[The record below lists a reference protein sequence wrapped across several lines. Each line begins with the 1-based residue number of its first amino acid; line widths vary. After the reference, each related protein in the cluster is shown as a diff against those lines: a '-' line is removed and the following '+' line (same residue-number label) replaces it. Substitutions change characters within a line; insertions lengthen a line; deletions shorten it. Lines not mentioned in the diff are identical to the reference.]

1 MILVDYS
8 GSMFSAIH
16 VELARNPGAKCD
28 IKFLRHC
35 LLNQLRSYYKKF
47 KEDYGEMV
55 ICLEGGSCWR
65 KEIFPNYKAGR
76 AKARIDSGIDWE
88 EVFKNMNQIT
98 DELREVTPWKFMQIK
113 GLEAD
118 DVIAILARNM
128 EKIGRVNLFEDVE
141 KTVIVSNDK
150 DYAQLQ
156 KLPWISQYLPRKG
169 TTSKEMDP
177 EHALIDL
184 IVHGDK
190 ADGIPNINSN
200 INSFVDGARQKPVS
214 RDLMSGI
221 FSSGTAFLTESQK
234 TRYKENETLIS
245 FDCIPEEYVE
255 KVLDVWKESRPKG
268 GGMKLFTY
276 LAKNGLKEQLARIDD
291 FKL

>member
-8 GSMFSAIH
+8 GSMFSALH

-35 LLNQLRSYYKKF
+35 LLNQLRSYSKKF

-76 AKARIDSGIDWE
+76 QQSRIDSGIDWNA
-88 EVFKNMNQIT
+88 VFKDMNQIT
-98 DELREVTPWKFMQIK
+98 EELAEATPWRFMRVR

-118 DVIAILARNM
+118 DVIAILARSM
-128 EKIGRVNLFEDVE
+128 ETIGRTTLLGDVE
-141 KTVIVSNDK
+141 PTMIVSNDK

-156 KLPWISQYLPRKG
+156 KLPWVSQYLPRKG
-169 TTSKEMDP
+169 TTTREADP
-177 EHALIDL
+177 DHALIDL

-190 ADGIPNINSN
+190 ADGIPNINSE

-214 RDLMSGI
+214 RSLMGEI
-221 FSSGTAFLTESQK
+221 FVSGTSFLTESQK
-234 TRYKENETLIS
+234 KRYKENETLIS
-245 FDCIPEEYVE
+245 FDCIPDEYVQ
-255 KVLDVWKESRPKG
+255 KVLEAWQDSKPKG

-276 LAKNGLKEQLARIDD
+276 LARNGLKEQLARIDD

>member
-8 GSMFSAIH
+8 GSMFSALH

-35 LLNQLRSYYKKF
+35 LLNQLRSYSKKF

-76 AKARIDSGIDWE
+76 QQSRIDSGIDWNA
-88 EVFKNMNQIT
+88 VFKDMNQIT
-98 DELREVTPWKFMQIK
+98 EELAEATPWRFMRVR

-118 DVIAILARNM
+118 DVIAILARSM
-128 EKIGRVNLFEDVE
+128 ETIGRTTLLGDVE
-141 KTVIVSNDK
+141 PTMIVSNDK

-156 KLPWISQYLPRKG
+156 KLPWVSQYLPRKG
-169 TTSKEMDP
+169 TTTREADP
-177 EHALIDL
+177 DHALIDL

-190 ADGIPNINSN
+190 ADGIPNINSE

-214 RDLMSGI
+214 RSLMGEI
-221 FSSGTAFLTESQK
+221 FASGTSFLTESQK
-234 TRYKENETLIS
+234 KRYKENETLIS
-245 FDCIPEEYVE
+245 FDCIPDEYVQ
-255 KVLDVWKESRPKG
+255 KVLEAWQDSKPKG

-276 LAKNGLKEQLARIDD
+276 LARNGLKEQLSRIDD
-291 FKL
+291 FK

>member
-8 GSMFSAIH
+8 GSMFSALH

-35 LLNQLRSYYKKF
+35 LLNQLRSYSKKF

-76 AKARIDSGIDWE
+76 QQSRIDSGIDWNA
-88 EVFKNMNQIT
+88 VFKDMNQIT
-98 DELREVTPWKFMQIK
+98 EELTEATPWRFMRVR

-118 DVIAILARNM
+118 DVIAILARSM
-128 EKIGRVNLFEDVE
+128 ETIGRTTLLGDVE
-141 KTVIVSNDK
+141 PTMIVSNDK

-156 KLPWISQYLPRKG
+156 KLPWVSQYLPRKG
-169 TTSKEMDP
+169 TTTREADP
-177 EHALIDL
+177 DHALIDL

-190 ADGIPNINSN
+190 ADGIPNINSE

-214 RDLMSGI
+214 RSLMGEI
-221 FSSGTAFLTESQK
+221 FASGTSFLTESQK
-234 TRYKENETLIS
+234 KRYKENETLIS
-245 FDCIPEEYVE
+245 FDCIPDEYVQ
-255 KVLDVWKESRPKG
+255 KVLEAWQNSKPKG

-276 LAKNGLKEQLARIDD
+276 LARNGLKEQLARIDD

>member
-8 GSMFSAIH
+8 GSMFSALH

-35 LLNQLRSYYKKF
+35 LLNQLRSYSKKF

-65 KEIFPNYKAGR
+65 KEIFPNYKAER
-76 AKARIDSGIDWE
+76 QQSRIDSGIDWNA
-88 EVFKNMNQIT
+88 VFKDMNQIT
-98 DELREVTPWKFMQIK
+98 EELAEATPWRFMRVR

-118 DVIAILARNM
+118 DVIAILARSM
-128 EKIGRVNLFEDVE
+128 ETIGRTTLLGDVE
-141 KTVIVSNDK
+141 PTMIVSNDK

-156 KLPWISQYLPRKG
+156 KLPWVSQYLPRKG
-169 TTSKEMDP
+169 TTTREADP
-177 EHALIDL
+177 DHALIDL

-190 ADGIPNINSN
+190 ADGIPNINSE

-214 RDLMSGI
+214 RSLMGEI
-221 FSSGTAFLTESQK
+221 FASGTSFLTESQK
-234 TRYKENETLIS
+234 KRYKENETLIS
-245 FDCIPEEYVE
+245 FDCIPDEYVQ
-255 KVLDVWKESRPKG
+255 KVLEAWQDSKPKG

-276 LAKNGLKEQLARIDD
+276 LARNGLKEQLARIDD

>member
-8 GSMFSAIH
+8 GSMFSALH

-35 LLNQLRSYYKKF
+35 LLNQLRSYSKKF

-76 AKARIDSGIDWE
+76 QQSRIDSGIDWNA
-88 EVFKNMNQIT
+88 VFKDMNQIT
-98 DELREVTPWKFMQIK
+98 EELAEATPWRFMRVR

-118 DVIAILARNM
+118 DVIAILARSM
-128 EKIGRVNLFEDVE
+128 ETIGRTTLLGDVE
-141 KTVIVSNDK
+141 PTMIVSNDK

-156 KLPWISQYLPRKG
+156 KLPWVSQYLPRKG
-169 TTSKEMDP
+169 TTTREADP
-177 EHALIDL
+177 DHALIDL

-190 ADGIPNINSN
+190 ADGIPNINSE

-214 RDLMSGI
+214 RSLMGEI
-221 FSSGTAFLTESQK
+221 FASGTSFLTESQK
-234 TRYKENETLIS
+234 KRYKENETLIS
-245 FDCIPEEYVE
+245 FDCIPDEYVQ
-255 KVLDVWKESRPKG
+255 KVLEAWQDSKPKG

-276 LAKNGLKEQLARIDD
+276 LARNGLKEQLSRIDD